1 LYASDERSAVTHAVT
16 IGLREAGGFAIS
28 VTERSP

>member
-1 LYASDERSAVTHAVT
+1 MYASDDRSAVMRLVT
-16 IGLREAGGFAIS
+16 IGLRSAGGFAIS